1 MALVLAFVTHH
12 LSSRS
17 FGVAGIVLMLTF
29 WGIFT
34 AFFYKMR
41 ARTRLAA
48 PPPGTPLDM
57 ATLKRLRRSARMFK
71 VAMVLYPSFL
81 VFGLFSARDLDM
93 TSRLIGIGINLA
105 ITAYF
110 YFAWRRVQAKLKNQG
125 EAS

>member
-1 MALVLAFVTHH
+1 MVLVLAMVTQH

-17 FGVAGIVLMLTF
+17 FGIVGIFLMLTF
-29 WGIFT
+29 WAILT
-34 AFFYKMR
+34 VFFYKVR
-41 ARTRLAA
+41 ARIRLTA

-81 VFGLFSARDLDM
+81 VFVLFSARDLDM

-125 EAS
+125 EVS